1 MGRIKSAWEIAL
13 ERTEN
18 IEVDAEKIRHSA
30 NIEAI
35 RKIAGAYLLS
45 DEDTEESTREKLLQY
60 GSDDK
65 REALGQ
71 TIINAL
77 SLPQE
82 EKSDDK
88 KAQRLSFLLS
98 IAVPS
103 GDEIQDFLGQVLAHI
118 AQYPVHREQLMNQL
132 KEQFEPMLREKE
144 EKLRA
149 QYGEAPHLSLEND
162 KEYRKVANQYLE
174 RLRDQYQ
181 EALDDAKKQLKEA
194 LS

>member
-88 KAQRLSFLLS
+88 KAQRLSLSMSSRYDSISAILFLSFFILS
-98 IAVPS
+98 STLLAV
-103 GDEIQDFLGQVLAHI
+103 
-118 AQYPVHREQLMNQL
+118 
-132 KEQFEPMLREKE
+132 
-144 EKLRA
+144 
-149 QYGEAPHLSLEND
+149 
-162 KEYRKVANQYLE
+162 
-174 RLRDQYQ
+174 
-181 EALDDAKKQLKEA
+181 
-194 LS
+194 

>member
-30 NIEAI
+30 NREGI

-88 KAQRLSFLLS
+88 KAQRLSFLQLLLCVIKCFLILISQPLQILVCNLSVFFIILKRKVRGLS
-98 IAVPS
+98 ILCS
-103 GDEIQDFLGQVLAHI
+103 
-118 AQYPVHREQLMNQL
+118 
-132 KEQFEPMLREKE
+132 
-144 EKLRA
+144 
-149 QYGEAPHLSLEND
+149 
-162 KEYRKVANQYLE
+162 
-174 RLRDQYQ
+174 
-181 EALDDAKKQLKEA
+181 
-194 LS
+194 

>member
-88 KAQRLSFLLS
+88 KAQRLSFLLLLFRQEMKYRIS
-98 IAVPS
+98 SVRFWPIS
-103 GDEIQDFLGQVLAHI
+103 
-118 AQYPVHREQLMNQL
+118 
-132 KEQFEPMLREKE
+132 
-144 EKLRA
+144 
-149 QYGEAPHLSLEND
+149 LSTLCIEN
-162 KEYRKVANQYLE
+162 
-174 RLRDQYQ
+174 
-181 EALDDAKKQLKEA
+181 
-194 LS
+194 S